1 MAATEA
7 WDVYAQSL
15 MHLGHGYPLW
25 VPDCDTNSKGLGV
38 EVGDVGWIRQGAFR
52 HLLRCRATSMEQQP
66 FNCLPHDYEAFNPP
80 NVVIDSNQNKIVQ
93 RVLASKTVKVA
104 DVSAAVSVN
113 VPTTPVAPG
122 ASIKFTCADTAG
134 AVLLLYPRGEE
145 TFYESRRHIITYMR
159 ANVDKW
165 VELANGPLGMDLKK
179 EDLRFVCGVTKTAQW
194 AVAAFNGSRR
204 DAEGSISC
212 DLGPFVSVDARF
224 NISTVADSTTWYNA
238 GPLNTRRRLLT
249 RSVST
254 TSPVRSSLETTS
266 TPSSSGSSPS
276 NNTSTATLS
285 SGGAT
290 EPSSTAVLNV
300 LAPDS
305 GEIQADQCIFF
316 HYYKM
321 KSRFWIFPAKI
332 EAGAG
337 PHRLP
342 RNPDDRGEED
352 DQGVLTADDGS
363 RIAQFDLATMKSTS
377 VDPVDPALD
386 YILEVRHSEAE
397 VAIVSD
403 LDLYALFKDQDF
415 PNDMAFALAQLEP
428 NIDVDENGVGTYSVD
443 VSYIRRG
450 ATGAEVPIDTPN
462 NGEESVPGLAA
473 PLSVNPAT
481 GKIDG
486 GESVNIHG
494 TEFNTPPQPFPDDD
508 DVRTFGDKGKEVA
521 RPILGDASSHEG
533 AVMALVYSPD
543 GSYLASGSEDATV
556 IIWYPRENSVKRKI
570 YCGDDATG
578 VSALVFS
585 PDNSLLAVAF
595 ESGEA
600 QLWRL
605 DALGEEPRVLPGT
618 NSFLRSLAFTPDG
631 SKLLGG
637 PTAGT
642 LVAWDTRAD
651 PVEKSVVDEH
661 RAAIIFIIFSAD
673 GKWMATGGTEGACRV
688 WEVDKLDQ
696 HTPKWILRGHRG
708 VVTSAAF
715 FPDGRRILTGS
726 DDNSCRIWSLE
737 NGEELVH
744 LHEHTGPVWTVACAP
759 DGKRVVSGSSDSTV
773 KVCDAWTG
781 ECILSLDG
789 HDGMVNAVAYS
800 PDGTRIASAAADD
813 TVRLW
818 NAADGSSLTTYNEH
832 SDNVTSVLFSPD
844 GTTLASGSHDGAVYI
859 RKVPGVVE

>member
-52 HLLRCRATSMEQQP
+52 HLLRCRATSEEQQP
-66 FNCLPHDYEAFNPP
+66 FNCLPDDYEAFNPP

-113 VPTTPVAPG
+113 VPTTPIAPG

-159 ANVDKW
+159 TNLDKW
-165 VELANGPLGMDLKK
+165 AELANGPLGMDLKK

-194 AVAAFNGSRR
+194 AVAAFNGSQR

-238 GPLNTRRRLLT
+238 GPLNPRHHSLT
-249 RSVST
+249 RSGSAVSPT
-254 TSPVRSSLETTS
+254 RPSSETTS
-266 TPSSSGSSPS
+266 IQSSSGGSHS
-276 NNTSTATLS
+276 NTSTTTLS
-285 SGGAT
+285 SGST
-290 EPSSTAVLNV
+290 IESSSTTVLNV

-305 GEIQADQCIFF
+305 GEIRQADQCIFF

-337 PHRLP
+337 PHQLP
-342 RNPDDRGEED
+342 RNPGDRDGED
-352 DQGVLTADDGS
+352 DQDILAVDDGDRS
-363 RIAQFDLATMKSTS
+363 TQFELATVRSTS

-386 YILEVRHSEAE
+386 YILENSEAE
-397 VAIVSD
+397 AAIASD
-403 LDLYALFKDQDF
+403 LDLYALFKDQEF
-415 PNDMAFALAQLEP
+415 PDDVASALAQLAP
-428 NIDVDENGVGTYSVD
+428 NIDVDENGVGTYSVGI
-443 VSYIRRG
+443 SYVRRG
-450 ATGAEVPIDTPN
+450 ATGVEVPVSTPGD
-462 NGEESVPGLAA
+462 GEEFVEGLD
-473 PLSVNPAT
+473 PSLSVNPST
-481 GKIDG
+481 GEVVSG
-486 GESVNIHG
+486 GSANIHRTG
-494 TEFNTPPQPFPDDD
+494 SSAPPQPPPDDD
-508 DVRTFGDKGKEVA
+508 GGRTLGAEGKEVA
-521 RPILGDASSHEG
+521 RPVLGDASSHEG
-533 AVMALVYSPD
+533 AVMALAYSPD
-543 GSYLASGSEDATV
+543 GSYLASGSEDATI
-556 IIWYPRENSVKRKI
+556 IIWYPRENSVKHKI

-585 PDNSLLAVAF
+585 PDSSLLAVAF
-595 ESGEA
+595 ESGEV

-605 DALGEEPRVLPGT
+605 DALGEEPRVLPGS

-637 PTAGT
+637 PAAGT

-651 PVEKSVVDEH
+651 LIEKSAIDEH
-661 RAAIIFIIFSAD
+661 RAAITFIIFSAD

-688 WEVDKLDQ
+688 WEVANLDQ

-715 FPDGRRILTGS
+715 SPDGRRIFTGS

-744 LHEHTGPVWTVACAP
+744 LHEHTGPVWTVAYGP
-759 DGKRVVSGSSDSTV
+759 DGKYVVSGSSDSTV

-781 ECILSLDG
+781 ECVLSLDG

-800 PDGTRIASAAADD
+800 PDGTRIASGSADD

-818 NAADGSSLTTYNEH
+818 NAADGSCLTTHNEH

-844 GTTLASGSHDGAVYI
+844 GTTLASGSYDGAVYI
-859 RKVPGVVE
+859 RKVLEIVQ